1 MKRRAFTLIE
11 LLVVIAIIGVLIAL
25 LLPAVQAA
33 REAARRAQ
41 CINNLKQIGL
51 GLHNYHFNH
60 NVLPWGQGRGRDWDD
75 WSAVSQMLPQL
86 EQTPV
91 FNSLNFRT
99 GGAIP
104 SGVGGPAVDDNTT
117 AKRTAITLFLCPSD
131 VDRLTTPEGHN
142 NYAGNG
148 GSSPDGLLKEGAFS
162 GPFMTAADPVR
173 TPNSLMNSFSN
184 IFDGTSQTAAFS
196 EKVKGIGDHVALPSP
211 RDGMRP
217 SCSPLDLAQPASEST
232 PDPFSAA
239 CRTLDPGTAP
249 QYGRAGTLG
258 AWGSGSCW
266 HLGYPAD
273 TRYTHVMAP
282 NSWECL
288 YSEGGIIRGAFTASS
303 RHPGVVNVL
312 MLDGSSR
319 SIKSSVSLPV
329 WWALGTKGGGEVVSA
344 GDF

>member
-1 MKRRAFTLIE
+1 MRRRAFTLIE

-51 GLHNYHFNH
+51 ALHNYHFNN
-60 NVLPWGQGRGRDWDD
+60 NVLPWGQGHGRDWDD

-86 EQTPV
+86 EQSPV
-91 FNSLNFRT
+91 FNSINFRT

-104 SGVGGPAVDDNTT
+104 SGVGPAVDDNTT
-117 AKRTAITLFLCPSD
+117 AKQTVIAGFLCPSD

-148 GSSPDGLLKEGAFS
+148 GSSPDGLLNEGQYS

-173 TPNSLMNSFSN
+173 TPPSMMNSFSN
-184 IFDGTSQTAAFS
+184 VFDGTSQTAAFS
-196 EKVKGIGDHVALPSP
+196 EKVKGIGNHLGMPSP
-211 RDGMRP
+211 RDPMRP
-217 SCSPLDLAQPASEST
+217 SSTPLDLAQPNPENT
-232 PDPFSAA
+232 PDPFATA
-239 CRTLDPGTAP
+239 CRSLDPGTSP
-249 QYGRAGTLG
+249 QHGGPGSLG

-273 TRYTHVMAP
+273 TRYTHVMGP
-282 NSWECL
+282 NTWECI
-288 YSEGGIIRGAFTASS
+288 YNDGGIIRGAFTASS

-319 SIKSSVSLPV
+319 SVKSGISLPV
-329 WWALGTKGGGEVVSA
+329 WWALGSKAGGEVVSA
-344 GDF
+344 GDY